1 MILRKL
7 TENRQRTTDNRNQ
20 NFYTKPPALSLSL
33 CPMKLRPIHQGPL
46 LEFYAPDYSTALDLP
61 YIDAG
66 LRAGFPS
73 PADDFIELRIDINKE
88 YIKNRDTTFFAR
100 VKGNSMVNA
109 GIFDGD
115 LLIIDK
121 SLEPQN
127 NKIAVCQIDG
137 AFTVKRIKIEQDVV
151 WLIAENENYQ
161 PIKVTPENE
170 LMIWGIVTASI
181 KKF

>member
-1 MILRKL
+1 
-7 TENRQRTTDNRNQ
+7 
-20 NFYTKPPALSLSL
+20 
-33 CPMKLRPIHQGPL
+33 MKLKSLHTTAT
-46 LEFYAPDYSTALDLP
+46 LEFYTPDFSTELELP

-73 PADDFIELRIDINKE
+73 PADDFIEISIDINKE
-88 YIKNRDTTFFAR
+88 YIKNKDTTFFAK
-100 VKGNSMVNA
+100 VKGNSMINA

-127 NKIAVCQIDG
+127 DKIAVCQIDG
-137 AFTVKRIKIEQDVV
+137 EFTVKRIKIEKDVV
-151 WLIAENENYQ
+151 WLIAENDDFK
-161 PIKVTPENE
+161 PIKVTQDNE
-170 LMIWGIVTASI
+170 FLIWGIVTASI

>member
-1 MILRKL
+1 
-7 TENRQRTTDNRNQ
+7 
-20 NFYTKPPALSLSL
+20 
-33 CPMKLRPIHQGPL
+33 MKLKSLHTTAT
-46 LEFYAPDYSTALDLP
+46 LEFYTPDFSTELELP

-73 PADDFIELRIDINKE
+73 PADDFIEISIDINKE
-88 YIKNRDTTFFAR
+88 YIKNKDTTFFAK
-100 VKGNSMVNA
+100 VIVNSMINA

-127 NKIAVCQIDG
+127 DKIAVCQIDG
-137 AFTVKRIKIEQDVV
+137 EFTVKRIKIEKDVV
-151 WLIAENENYQ
+151 WLIAENDDFK
-161 PIKVTPENE
+161 PIKVTPDNE
-170 LMIWGIVTASI
+170 LLIWGIVTASI

>member
-1 MILRKL
+1 
-7 TENRQRTTDNRNQ
+7 
-20 NFYTKPPALSLSL
+20 
-33 CPMKLRPIHQGPL
+33 MKLKSLHTTAT
-46 LEFYAPDYSTALDLP
+46 LEFYTPDFSTELELP

-73 PADDFIELRIDINKE
+73 PADDFIEISIDINKE
-88 YIKNRDTTFFAR
+88 YIKNKDTTFFAK
-100 VKGNSMVNA
+100 VKGNSMINA

-127 NKIAVCQIDG
+127 DKIAVCQIDG
-137 AFTVKRIKIEQDVV
+137 EFTVKRIKIEKDVV
-151 WLIAENENYQ
+151 WLIAENDNFK
-161 PIKVTPENE
+161 PIKVTADNE
-170 LMIWGIVTASI
+170 LLIWGIVTASI